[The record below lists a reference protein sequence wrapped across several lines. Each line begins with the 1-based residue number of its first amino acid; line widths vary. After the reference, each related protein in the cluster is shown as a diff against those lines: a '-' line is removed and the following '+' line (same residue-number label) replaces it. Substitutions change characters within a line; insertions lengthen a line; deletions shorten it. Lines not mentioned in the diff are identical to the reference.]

1 MKFWEE
7 DFRDKVPFSLHT
19 VNMHCLG
26 VFFFFFLIGR
36 SGFIRESQDY
46 RGLKSWHWGSSC
58 QRWAQLWQS
67 TGCTKYTSWPG
78 PIFFFFS
85 HLSTLGVWPPTFP
98 AQSREPWTL
107 PPSMRPT
114 TSRVLRAST
123 PHWPRVTSSSRGV
136 PARSRTWS
144 SGGSNALQ
152 RGYMSLDLG
161 DHLLAG
167 HLESV

>member
-19 VNMHCLG
+19 VNMDFLG
-26 VFFFFFLIGR
+26 FFFFFFLIGR

-107 PPSMRPT
+107 PPSMWPT